1 MDQGEQARAITFAP
15 GMSRGAAQAE
25 LRRALAEAGIDSAML
40 DARLL
45 TGAALQV
52 SSTALLAHPEAPL
65 GDGGAARLTE
75 FAGRRLAR
83 EPVSRITGQAE
94 FWGLPFRLSPETLA
108 PRPDTETVVEAA
120 LEAVGTVRQELR
132 MLDLGTGSGC
142 ILLALLSELKG
153 CFGIGIDRFPGA
165 LATAKGNAEM
175 NGLRDRTAFVA
186 SNWAAALD
194 GRFDLIVSNPPYVR
208 ASEIPALE
216 PEVSRFDPLAALD
229 GGNDGLNAYRAI
241 LDDAGRLLTP
251 EGRVVLE
258 LGHDQ
263 SESVSALAQARDFVV
278 ETIRR
283 DVAGHLR
290 ALVLRLRRDLV
301 SGG

>member
-45 TGAALQV
+45 TTAALQV
-52 SSTALLAHPEAPL
+52 SSTTLLTHPEAPL

-153 CFGIGIDRFPGA
+153 CFGIGIDRSPGA

-194 GRFDLIVSNPPYVR
+194 GRFDLIVSNPPYIR

-229 GGNDGLNAYRAI
+229 GGNDGLDAYRAI